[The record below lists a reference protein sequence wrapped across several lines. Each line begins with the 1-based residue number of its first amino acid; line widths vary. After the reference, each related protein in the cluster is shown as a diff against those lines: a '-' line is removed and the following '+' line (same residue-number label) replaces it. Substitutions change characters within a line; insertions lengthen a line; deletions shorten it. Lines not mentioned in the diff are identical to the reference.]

1 MWLNCDVQ
9 NRGLLPPL
17 VQALRAAPCVL
28 LAGARQTGKST
39 LVRSLGGPEREYLTF
54 DEDVLL
60 AAARANPAGFVAG
73 LRTPCILD
81 EVQKVPELFP
91 ALKLAI
97 DRDRRAGRFL
107 LTGSANVL
115 LLPRLSESLA
125 GRMRVLTLAPMTQG
139 ETGGRPE
146 NSIDAWFDGDLGRPA
161 PVSRADLVRRTVRG
175 GYPEPALHLEPGDR
189 PGWFASCTATILA
202 RDVRDLADI
211 DRSVDLRRL
220 LALAAAR
227 SGSILNYTE
236 FATAAA
242 LPQSSLKRYLALLS
256 TLFLVQTVPAWATG
270 AAKSLTRRPK
280 VFLADTGLMAWM
292 LGLDEAR
299 VTASPDLLGPLLE
312 TFVACE
318 LGRQAG
324 WSRTRPRLLHYRDRS
339 GAEVDVV
346 LEDPSGRVVGVEVK
360 AGATAPGTGDLRG
373 LRALE
378 AAAGKRFERGL
389 LLYGGDRIVPMDA
402 RIHAVPISSL
412 WS

>member
-1 MWLNCDVQ
+1 MRS
-9 NRGLLPPL
+9 RGLLSPL

-39 LVRSLGGPEREYLTF
+39 LVRSLEGAKREYITF
-54 DEDVLL
+54 DEDLPL
-60 AAARANPAGFVAG
+60 AAARANPAGFLAG

-91 ALKLAI
+91 ALKLAV

-125 GRMRVLTLAPMTQG
+125 GRMRVLTLGPLTQG
-139 ETGGRPE
+139 EIGDRPE
-146 NSIDAWFDGDLGRPA
+146 NSIDAWFDGDFGRPA
-161 PVSRADLVRRTVRG
+161 AVSRAELARRILRG
-175 GYPEPALHLEPGDR
+175 GYPEPALHLEAADR
-189 PGWFASCTATILA
+189 PGWFASYVATILA

-227 SGSILNYTE
+227 SSSILNYAE
-236 FATAAA
+236 LANAAA
-242 LPQSSLKRYLALLS
+242 LPQSSLKRYLGLLS
-256 TLFLVQTVPAWATG
+256 TLFLVRTGPAWSAS
-270 AAKSLTRRPK
+270 AAKSLARRPR
-280 VFLADTGLMAWM
+280 VFHSDTGLMIWM
-292 LGLDEAR
+292 LGLDETRLA
-299 VTASPDLLGPLLE
+299 ASPDLLGPLLE
-312 TFVACE
+312 TFVANE
-318 LGRQAG
+318 LTRQAG
-324 WSRTRPRLLHYRDRS
+324 WSRSRPSIQHFRDRS
-339 GAEVDVV
+339 GAEVDLV
-346 LEDPSGRVVGVEVK
+346 LEDPAGRVVGVEVK

-373 LRALE
+373 LRALA
-378 AAAGKRFERGL
+378 AAAGKGFERGL
-389 LLYGGDRIVPMDA
+389 LLYGGDRVVPMDA